1 MLVAVGSDHAGFEL
15 KEEIKNHL
23 IASGHEV
30 KDYGTT
36 GPQSVDFPDFAEL
49 VGRSVASAE
58 SEKGI
63 VVCGSGVGVSIV
75 ANKIKGIRAV
85 LCRDTFTARLSREH
99 NDTNVLALGA
109 WFTPVRYAF
118 EITDI
123 WLSSQYQGDRHK
135 RRIEKINEIEMKG

>member
-15 KEEIKNHL
+15 KEDIKNHL

-30 KDYGTT
+30 KDFGTSGT
-36 GPQSVDFPDFAEL
+36 QSVDYPDFAEL

-75 ANKIKGIRAV
+75 ANKIKGVRAV

-99 NDTNVLALGA
+99 NDTNVLALGT
-109 WFTPVRYAF
+109 WFTPAKYCY
-118 EITDI
+118 EIVDT
-123 WLSSQYQGDRHK
+123 WLSAHFQGERHRK
-135 RRIEKINEIEMKG
+135 RIEKIEELEMKG